1 MLAVGVMVLVGV
13 TVGVRVGVTY
23 CTAGGRNVT
32 ACARLS
38 GLQAD
43 AVSRDDTSPVQWSNH
58 FAIDKFVVFWLI

>member
-1 MLAVGVMVLVGV
+1 MTVLLGV

-32 ACARLS
+32 ARSMFL

-43 AVSRDDTSPVQWSNH
+43 AVSVAKAIPAQWIIH
-58 FAIDKFVVFWLI
+58 FAIDKFVIFRLG